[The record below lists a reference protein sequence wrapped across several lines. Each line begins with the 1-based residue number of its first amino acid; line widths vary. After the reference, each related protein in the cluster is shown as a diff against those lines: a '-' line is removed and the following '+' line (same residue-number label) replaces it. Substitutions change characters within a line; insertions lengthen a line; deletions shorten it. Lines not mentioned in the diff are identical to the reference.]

1 MSNVISFNNKNTRI
15 ETPDDLM
22 VISEFSKKYGCD
34 KSYLYKLRDK
44 GKIHFFKR
52 GYFKVSE
59 KEALM
64 AMEL

>member
-1 MSNVISFNNKNTRI
+1 MNNVITLNRKVTI

-22 VISEFSKKYGCD
+22 VISQFAKKYGCD

-44 GKIHFFKR
+44 GKLKFFKR
-52 GYFKVSE
+52 GYYKVSE

-64 AMEL
+64 AMES